1 MTAEPVLEF
10 EALRA
15 LLARYVRTPLGLAE
29 LASVAPGSD
38 RAAIESAL
46 ADVAEAIEHARTVSQ
61 PQPAS
66 RGAAIRVRFELG
78 ADPRPAVARLAIEG
92 ATLDAAEIYEL
103 TRLLDLAADARA
115 VLLPARERF
124 PRLAAHASALAD
136 LRDLA
141 RQLRGKI
148 LPDGSLADDASV
160 ALGKLR
166 RDAEKQRRLIE
177 ESLARFLRAHHE
189 DGTLQEDFVTIRN
202 DRFVVPIVTG
212 RERRVDGVI
221 HGSSG
226 SGHTMF
232 VEPLETIHL
241 NNELVRIHEE
251 ELREVHRLLREFT
264 SRLREHAREISAMA
278 EVLGRLELLFAKAE
292 FAAEFRCCVP
302 RLSSPATRRLALR
315 EARHPLLEDILRP
328 KRKPVVP
335 VSLSLGNSP
344 AQRSPTQPD
353 GPEFL
358 TVREAEPALRG
369 LEGNSP
375 AQPSLTQPDGREFLT
390 DREAEPALRGLGGNS
405 PAQPSLTRADGPEFL
420 TRGLEGEQR
429 TLLISGPNTGGKTV
443 ALKTVGLLALMAHA
457 GLPVPAAEAE
467 FPLFDRV
474 LADIGDH
481 QSLQESLSSFS
492 AHIGAIRSMLER
504 ATPDSLVLLDE
515 LGRAT
520 DPEEGGALGVVLLET
535 FRARGAFT
543 LASTHLMAMKV
554 YGASTPGV
562 LNGSMG
568 FDEETLEPTYVLR
581 LGAPGKSAGLDIA
594 ARLGLSADVIE
605 AARERM
611 TNAERDV
618 SRFLAELHKQM
629 AAIEEER
636 ASVAAREQAVEARER
651 SLEQTLERKYSARTA
666 EIERRAAEL
675 SSEFERRAQETLGEL
690 SQKARAKVAKTR
702 REYQEAVGAV
712 AKVAGAPVSS
722 TPASTALAEGVR
734 VRLKGIRQPATVRRL
749 LSNDLLEVDAG
760 FMRMRVTAADIEE
773 VLPAAGAPARTHGQS
788 TGISFRQGPTFET
801 SYREINLIGQRAEQ
815 ACEQVEKFLDSAT
828 LAQVERVRIVHGH
841 GMGVLKKAVADV
853 LKNSPYVEK
862 FYAAPPEEG
871 GSGAT
876 IAELK

>member
-1 MTAEPVLEF
+1 MHAEPVLEF

-15 LLARYVRTPLGLAE
+15 LLERFVRTPLGRAE

-38 RAAIESAL
+38 RVAIESAL
-46 ADVAEAIEHARTVSQ
+46 ADTAEAIEHLRTAAQ

-78 ADPRPAVARLAIEG
+78 ADPMPAVARLGIEG
-92 ATLDAAEIYEL
+92 ATLEAAEIYEL
-103 TRLLDLAADARA
+103 TRVLDLAADARA
-115 VLLPARERF
+115 VLLQARERF
-124 PRLAAHASALAD
+124 PRLAAHAAAIAD

-251 ELREVHRLLREFT
+251 ELREIHRLLREFT
-264 SRLREHAREISAMA
+264 SRLREHAREIETMA
-278 EVLGRLELLFAKAE
+278 EALGRLELLFAKAE
-292 FAAEFRCCVP
+292 FAVEFRCTVP
-302 RLSSPATRRLALR
+302 RLSPPSARRLALR
-315 EARHPLLEDILRP
+315 DARHPLLEDILKPR
-328 KRKPVVP
+328 RKPVVP
-335 VSLSLGNSP
+335 VSVVLNG
-344 AQRSPTQPD
+344 
-353 GPEFL
+353 
-358 TVREAEPALRG
+358 G
-369 LEGNSP
+369 LDN
-375 AQPSLTQPDGREFLT
+375 
-390 DREAEPALRGLGGNS
+390 
-405 PAQPSLTRADGPEFL
+405 
-420 TRGLEGEQR
+420 EQR

-467 FPLFDRV
+467 FPLFDQV

-504 ATPDSLVLLDE
+504 ATADSLVLLDE

-562 LNGSMG
+562 QNGSMG

-594 ARLGLSADVIE
+594 ARLGLSPAVIE

-636 ASVAAREQAVEARER
+636 ASVAAREQAVGARER
-651 SLEQTLERKYSARTA
+651 SLEQTLERKYAARIA

-675 SSEFERRAQETLGEL
+675 SSEFERRAQETIGEL

-702 REYQEAVGAV
+702 REYQEAVAAV
-712 AKVAGAPVSS
+712 VSPSPTRAAAPEAPK
-722 TPASTALAEGVR
+722 PASQKLAEGVR
-734 VRLKGIRQPATVRRL
+734 VRLKGIRKPATVRKL
-749 LSNDLLEVDAG
+749 LSNDLVEVDAG
-760 FMRMRVTAADIEE
+760 FLRMQVAAADVEE
-773 VLPAAGAPARTHGQS
+773 ILPAADAPRQPQ
-788 TGISFRQGPTFET
+788 GISFRQGPSFET

-841 GMGVLKKAVADV
+841 GMGILKKAVANV

-862 FYAAPPEEG
+862 FYVAPPEEG